1 MASPSPQ
8 SDLNSICQA
17 HLFLGP
23 RKTGSSCYLSFL
35 CFTICSLYSIVSSL
49 TVVEPPSMDALSR
62 LHHRHQPPCSS
73 VDRYGLS
80 LPRSISPF
88 LSPPPIPPASPS
100 IRASPSLSPSSSDL
114 PLQNPQNL
122 ETLSF
127 QLLDPLIKITSF
139 ATVTA
144 ASALLFVGFH
154 GNGLI
159 NKPMQLSS
167 MGSIKESMEEEIE
180 VEQVL
185 SKDPFHVQS
194 IRHLKLKEK
203 IPIVHDFTKQ
213 RPDDKAW
220 KVLKAQV
227 FSCSEE
233 LLKDIKLAMERCEK
247 ENWDMKYYLTFFN
260 NLLDRIRT
268 LEEDMVGALK
278 YYQELEQ

>member
-1 MASPSPQ
+1 M
-8 SDLNSICQA
+8 
-17 HLFLGP
+17 
-23 RKTGSSCYLSFL
+23 
-35 CFTICSLYSIVSSL
+35 
-49 TVVEPPSMDALSR
+49 
-62 LHHRHQPPCSS
+62 
-73 VDRYGLS
+73 
-80 LPRSISPF
+80 
-88 LSPPPIPPASPS
+88 
-100 IRASPSLSPSSSDL
+100 
-114 PLQNPQNL
+114 
-122 ETLSF
+122 
-127 QLLDPLIKITSF
+127 
-139 ATVTA
+139 
-144 ASALLFVGFH
+144 GFH

-233 LLKDIKLAMERCEK
+233 LELVKIGFEEILEKDPYCDKAYHDRILEYLDMVDDCRGLLKDIKLAMERCEK